1 MVCFVLVSTEL
12 KVRGQNG
19 TSRKIIGVSKVFG
32 WVPVCGMSGDD
43 VAWGKASRKK
53 SPLQERR
60 DHKLGLNW

>member
-32 WVPVCGMSGDD
+32 WVPVC
-43 VAWGKASRKK
+43 VWG
-53 SPLQERR
+53 
-60 DHKLGLNW
+60 

>member
-32 WVPVCGMSGDD
+32 WVPVCVSGDD
-43 VAWGKASRKK
+43 VAWGKASRK
-53 SPLQERR
+53 SPLQERSG
-60 DHKLGLNW
+60 HKLGLNW